1 MRSFVAHTRKLAAE
15 TPATRNRIIDF
26 WRVVAIIVVILG
38 HWLAAGI
45 WVQRTGDVEL
55 MNAVQLLPFSAWVT
69 WLVQVMPIF
78 FFVGGYANARAL
90 RRVEAGE
97 QRPSDWITAR
107 IRRLYTP
114 VVPLIAVWTL
124 LVIVMRPLFS
134 PDIVQEASRA
144 GTVLLWFMAVYL
156 VLVGTAP
163 LTHRWWQRYRWG
175 SVAALAGAA
184 LIVDVTRFAG
194 DQPGFGWA
202 NFLFV
207 WATIHQLGYWWAA
220 RDSSGKP
227 VPHRVGWVVMTGALA
242 ALVAVTSVGW
252 YPVAMVGVTG
262 DELTNMDPPTF
273 AMVLLGAAQAGLIW
287 GTQGRVAALVSRARV
302 WHAVV
307 ALSSV
312 IMTLYLWHLSA
323 LAIVGA
329 TGLFAFDGAAFRF
342 EPGTTAWW
350 LTRPLWV
357 IVLTTATALLVALF
371 ARFEWRINPTARPAR
386 TGIVVVALLLCAGAA
401 GVTAELGLVES
412 DASINWFIPIAA
424 FSGALLIG
432 AYPKRRPG
440 HEGSVRGP
448 GTASRLRSTV

>member
-1 MRSFVAHTRKLAAE
+1 MRAFVVHTRKLAAE

-124 LVIVMRPLFS
+124 LVIVMRPLFP

-184 LIVDVTRFAG
+184 LIVDVARFAG
-194 DQPGFGWA
+194 DQPGFRWA

-207 WATIHQLGYWWAA
+207 WAKI
-220 RDSSGKP
+220 
-227 VPHRVGWVVMTGALA
+227 
-242 ALVAVTSVGW
+242 
-252 YPVAMVGVTG
+252 
-262 DELTNMDPPTF
+262 
-273 AMVLLGAAQAGLIW
+273 
-287 GTQGRVAALVSRARV
+287 GRAHV
-302 WHAVV
+302 
-307 ALSSV
+307 
-312 IMTLYLWHLSA
+312 
-323 LAIVGA
+323 
-329 TGLFAFDGAAFRF
+329 
-342 EPGTTAWW
+342 
-350 LTRPLWV
+350 
-357 IVLTTATALLVALF
+357 
-371 ARFEWRINPTARPAR
+371 
-386 TGIVVVALLLCAGAA
+386 
-401 GVTAELGLVES
+401 
-412 DASINWFIPIAA
+412 
-424 FSGALLIG
+424 
-432 AYPKRRPG
+432 
-440 HEGSVRGP
+440 
-448 GTASRLRSTV
+448 

>member
-124 LVIVMRPLFS
+124 LVIVMRPLFP

-227 VPHRVGWVVMTGALA
+227 VPHRVGWVVMTVAIA
-242 ALVAVTSVGW
+242 ALVVVTSVGW

-273 AMVLLGAAQAGLIW
+273 AMVLLG
-287 GTQGRVAALVSRARV
+287 GRSGRSHLGHTGPCCRSREPCEGVARSR
-302 WHAVV
+302 
-307 ALSSV
+307 
-312 IMTLYLWHLSA
+312 SA
-323 LAIVGA
+323 L
-329 TGLFAFDGAAFRF
+329 
-342 EPGTTAWW
+342 
-350 LTRPLWV
+350 
-357 IVLTTATALLVALF
+357 
-371 ARFEWRINPTARPAR
+371 
-386 TGIVVVALLLCAGAA
+386 
-401 GVTAELGLVES
+401 
-412 DASINWFIPIAA
+412 
-424 FSGALLIG
+424 
-432 AYPKRRPG
+432 
-440 HEGSVRGP
+440 
-448 GTASRLRSTV
+448 